1 MMGVMTAFVLVH
13 SPVTGPSTWRWVAAE
28 LTARGHRVCVP
39 AVPSVRRWQ
48 EFADSVATQVEAGDH
63 AVLVGHSGAGPLLP
77 QIAARIGGG
86 PLIFVDAGIPPDTGQ
101 AGLMPAEILAEL
113 RALAMDGMLPP
124 WSEWFGPA
132 AMRELVP
139 DAERRTMITA
149 ELPRL
154 PLSYFEA
161 RVPAPLGWAAGG
173 GAYVLLSD
181 EAYGDQAAAA
191 AARGWPVIR
200 LPGGHLDIVTRPE
213 PIAAAIAELATG
225 LVGP

>member
-1 MMGVMTAFVLVH
+1 MGLMTAFVLVH

-39 AVPSVRRWQ
+39 AVPAVRRWQ
-48 EFADSVATQVEAGDH
+48 EFADSVAAQVERGDH

-77 QIAARIGGG
+77 QVAARIGGG
-86 PLIFVDAGIPPDTGQ
+86 PLIFVDADIPPD
-101 AGLMPAEILAEL
+101 AGEGSLMPAEILAEL
-113 RALAMDGMLPP
+113 RALAVDGMLPP

-139 DAERRTMITA
+139 DAERRAMIAA

-161 RVPAPLGWAAGG
+161 SVPAPASWTAAGG
-173 GAYVLLSD
+173 GYVLLSD

-213 PIAAAIAELATG
+213 PIAAAITEVATG
-225 LVGP
+225 LITP